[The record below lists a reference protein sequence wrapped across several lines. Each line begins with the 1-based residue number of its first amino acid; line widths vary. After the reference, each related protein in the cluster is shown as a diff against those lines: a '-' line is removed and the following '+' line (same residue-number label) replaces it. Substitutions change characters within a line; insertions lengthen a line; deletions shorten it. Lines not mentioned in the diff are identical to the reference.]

1 VNIAPVRNLK
11 LAGRS
16 SIRIRVKKV
25 GELYVI
31 QSLYV
36 LPAQA
41 QPTGSGKDFGNGAD
55 TDTKT
60 ALDLSNTEFSLQAQA
75 QDFS

>member
-41 QPTGSGKDFGNGAD
+41 QPTGFRKDFGNGAD